1 MAAPADYLDTVDL
14 SALALGGLVN
24 EDVAQK
30 IYKLSYED
38 TPVLDRIGRDSATN
52 SYTSWVTDE
61 LGSASDTKIVSGSDV
76 ASSDAATATGA
87 RVGNHLQINRRVA
100 WVTGRARATDN
111 IGRSDE
117 FTYQSMM
124 AGQRLKQDIEKQI
137 LGTQASVADNNNAT
151 AGVAA
156 GFSAFCVTNDSSGA
170 GGSATGFNT
179 TTGVVA
185 TPAQGVGR
193 VLTQALWRAQILNAY
208 NAYSDVSI
216 LVTTPTM
223 VQGINTFLVGGSGVL
238 RATPTANVS
247 GSTPVVNQSAQ
258 GNFNIIV
265 TDFGTVL
272 TIVPDRHQATYTTTS
287 GGTDHAAALVDVF
300 LLNPEYA
307 AFAPLRGFRSE
318 PLAKVGD
325 SDRAQVLVDWTLKV
339 YNEKA
344 HAVIRDILPSG
355 TVTA

>member
-14 SALALGGLVN
+14 SALTAGGLVN

-30 IYKLSYED
+30 LYKLQYED
-38 TPVLDRIGRDSATN
+38 TPVLDRIGRDSAKN
-52 SYTSWVTDE
+52 SYSEWAVDE
-61 LGSASDTKIVSGSDV
+61 LGSASDTKIVSGADV
-76 ASSDAATATGA
+76 ASSDAAAATGS
-87 RVGNHLQINRRVA
+87 RVGNHAQINRRVA

-111 IGRSDE
+111 VGRSDE
-117 FTYQSMM
+117 LVYQSMM
-124 AGQRLKQDIEKQI
+124 ASQRLKQDIEKQI
-137 LGTQASVADNNNAT
+137 TGRQASVADNNNAT

-156 GFSAFCVTNDSSGA
+156 GISAFVATNDSFGTGGASG
-170 GGSATGFNT
+170 GFNT
-179 TTGVVA
+179 STLVVDAPTAGVA
-185 TPAQGVGR
+185 R
-193 VLTQALWRAQILNAY
+193 VLTQAMWRAQVLNAY
-208 NAYSDVSI
+208 NAFSDVS
-216 LVTTPTM
+216 LMVTTPTL

-247 GSTPVVNQSAQ
+247 GEAPVRNQSAQ

-272 TIVPDRHQATYTTTS
+272 TIVPDRHMATYTG
-287 GGTDHAAALVDVF
+287 GGTSSNVATACEVL
-300 LLNPEYA
+300 LLNPEFV

-325 SDRAQVLVDWTLKV
+325 SDRVQVLVDWTLKV